1 MEERPRKNS
10 LPNLNN
16 NNNNNNI
23 LSSLYIDYQNNEQD
37 NEEGNIKRINSV
49 QLNEIYKRN
58 CIFDFNINENDD
70 FIKMVL
76 AKLDEIEKKSE
87 SIFNNLINQ
96 YKICYDEYRKRI
108 IEYLKDK
115 EKNISKVNENQKI
128 NANLSNYAK
137 NNIFKKINHL
147 SEIHDNIIN
156 NIENNFEL
164 LNIFLSEK
172 DLINKQNPLQDFLIN
187 HSTMIYF
194 SSVLSRFKFE
204 EIDISK
210 IRKINYYNKYLEY
223 LNSEKKDESIISYR
237 ISKDNIETS
246 LKFLESSS
254 GIKTIK
260 VKDVA
265 PENLIKIINVFGKNI
280 DYLDKF
286 KIKNCKFD
294 FQKGN
299 EGKIKSKEVK
309 IKNGIIFNLKQ
320 FSEIFIRFNT
330 SLINLYLEKVD
341 MSNFGFKTL
350 MVNLYKNNN
359 ILNNLEYLSLS
370 GNEITSINRE
380 AENDPYFT
388 QKFKKLK
395 ILDLSKNDIYKF
407 EMPLIKFPE
416 LKLLDLSSN
425 SILSSLYMDFYI
437 KEEKNKL
444 VLFNNNIF
452 ISNCSNNNVRY
463 NEYLCKILQKLDF
476 DLKILNLSFTYNV
489 DNQNSLE
496 KLKLSPALKISL
508 LKIDLSYC
516 GLCTDVLINFLKN
529 NFGLFSLQKLKL
541 DYNNIQCDIFE
552 KLLYDDILLEN
563 LNVLDLN
570 QNKINCE
577 KYIENECLIKIIQ
590 KFTNLKCIKLVDSSF
605 YNFWNLNIS
614 PDFPDKRFRTLY
626 SDLLKY
632 LKINKRKFKLVVE
645 DEMCLEKDF
654 IVLFEFKNN

>member
-1 MEERPRKNS
+1 M
-10 LPNLNN
+10 
-16 NNNNNNI
+16 I
-23 LSSLYIDYQNNEQD
+23 
-37 NEEGNIKRINSV
+37 
-49 QLNEIYKRN
+49 
-58 CIFDFNINENDD
+58 
-70 FIKMVL
+70 L

-87 SIFNNLINQ
+87 SIFTNSINQ
-96 YKICYDEYRKRI
+96 YKICYDEYKKRI

-115 EKNISKVNENQKI
+115 EKNISKAIENQKN
-128 NANLSNYAK
+128 NANLLKYACH
-137 NNIFKKINHL
+137 NIFNKINHL
-147 SEIHDNIIN
+147 TEIHDNIIN

-164 LNIFLSEK
+164 LNIFLNEK
-172 DLINKQNPLQDFLIN
+172 NLMNKQKPLEDFLIN
-187 HSTMIYF
+187 HSTMIYY
-194 SSVLSRFKFE
+194 SSVLSRFNFE

-210 IRKINYYNKYLEY
+210 ISKINYYNKYLEY

-254 GIKTIK
+254 GIKTIN
-260 VKDVA
+260 VKDVTS
-265 PENLIKIINVFGKNI
+265 ENLIKIINAIGKKI
-280 DYLDKF
+280 DYLDTF
-286 KIKNCKFD
+286 EIKNCKFD
-294 FQKGN
+294 FKEGIKGT
-299 EGKIKSKEVK
+299 IKSKEVK
-309 IKNGIIFNLKQ
+309 IKNGIIFNLKK

-350 MVNLYKNNN
+350 MLNLYKNNN

-380 AENDPYFT
+380 AENSPYFT

-452 ISNCSNNNVRY
+452 ISNCSNNNARY
-463 NEYLCKILQKLDF
+463 NEYLCKILQKLNC
-476 DLKILNLSFTYNV
+476 DLKILNLCFAYNV

-496 KLKLSPALKISL
+496 KLKLSPAIKISL
-508 LKIDLSYC
+508 LKLDLSYC
-516 GLCTDVLINFLKN
+516 GLCTEVLINFLKN

-552 KLLYDDILLEN
+552 KLLDDEILLEN
-563 LNVLDLN
+563 LNILDLN
-570 QNKINCE
+570 QNEINCE
-577 KYIENECLIKIIQ
+577 KYIENEFLIKVIQ
-590 KFTNLKCIKLVDSSF
+590 KFTNLKCIKLVDSGF

-614 PDFPDKRFRTLY
+614 SDFQDNGFRTLY

-632 LKINKRKFKLVVE
+632 LKENKRKLKLVVE
-645 DEMCLEKDF
+645 NDICLEKDF
-654 IVLFEFKNN
+654 IVLFEFKKDQIIE